1 MIYVIGHKN
10 PDMDSIASAIG
21 YAWLKLERDGI
32 ATKPAR
38 AGALNAQSK
47 FALSRFETAPPVLL
61 EDAAPRFHT
70 IATQPEPV
78 RPDTPLAVACA
89 RYTEHEH
96 PVPVVD
102 DQGSMLGLVTGQQ
115 TFKYLMRNLDHAGNA
130 TMQQILD
137 VPCIEAADRDVP
149 AYVSTDRIKDQMD
162 GLVRTRREYFLVQD
176 IDGKYAGMCTRS
188 DMLRPP
194 RLQLILVDH
203 NEAAQAVNGLV
214 DADLLE
220 VLDHH
225 RIGNVSTAQPISFHV
240 DVVGSC
246 STLIAERMRLGR
258 ITPPPAIA
266 GLLLSGLL
274 SDTLIFRSPTTTARD
289 KSTASWLSWAAFG
302 VDDAEQKMLDYGREL
317 LMAGAEVAGRTA
329 RDLCTVDFKEFEAGK
344 VRFGVS
350 QCEVTN
356 FAELAE
362 RMDEIR
368 AELRAQQ
375 SERGLAFTALMIT
388 DIVMNNSMLVLGED
402 TRLLGQMPFAR
413 LRPGIY
419 DMPGVVSRKK
429 QLMPA
434 LIALLTG

>member
-1 MIYVIGHKN
+1 MIYAIGHKN

-21 YAWLKLERDGI
+21 MAWLKQERDGETVC
-32 ATKPAR
+32 AAR
-38 AGALNAQSK
+38 AGSLNAQSK
-47 FALSRFETAPPVLL
+47 FALAHFGMPAPILL
-61 EDAAPRFHT
+61 EDASPRFAT
-70 IATQPEPV
+70 ITTRPEPV
-78 RPDTPLAVACA
+78 GPTTALAIACN
-89 RYTEHEH
+89 RYTEQEH

-102 DQGSMLGLVTGQQ
+102 ANGRALGLVTGQQ
-115 TFKYLMRNLDHAGNA
+115 TFKYLMRNMDRANT
-130 TMQQILD
+130 TMREILD
-137 VPCIEAADRDVP
+137 VACIEAADCDVP
-149 AYVSTDRIKDQMD
+149 AFMLNDRIKEQMD
-162 GLVRTRREYFLVQD
+162 DLVRTRREYFLVQD
-176 IDGKYAGMCTRS
+176 DDGNFAGMCTRS

-203 NEAAQAVNGLV
+203 NESAQAITGLV

-225 RIGNVSTAQPISFHV
+225 RIGNVSTAQPISFTV

-258 ITPPPAIA
+258 LTPPSSVA

-289 KSTASWLSWAAFG
+289 KASASWLSWAAFG
-302 VDDAEQKMLDYGREL
+302 VDDAEQKMIDYGRDL
-317 LMAGAEVAGRTA
+317 LMAGAEVSGRSA
-329 RDLCTVDFKEFEAGK
+329 RDLCTGDFKEFESGK
-344 VRFGVS
+344 IRFGVA

-356 FAELAE
+356 FAELTD
-362 RMDEIR
+362 RLPEIR
-368 AELRAQQ
+368 DELRAQQ
-375 SERGLAFTALMIT
+375 SQRGLAFIALMIT

-402 TRLLGQMPFAR
+402 TRMLNSMPFAR
-413 LRPGIY
+413 IKPGIY

-434 LIALLTG
+434 ILALLAG